1 MNKCINCEGGE
12 WEKMKIKTWIK
23 NFIIISSSLSFTSL
37 FVRVIF
43 IRQINNVRTINHN
56 DFPSRASH
64 SRFSFPFLSLFHYFF
79 FLRRNC
85 LKQLCNYVKFLFFLF
100 RLFASLAHKSFNHF
114 KFIVPSILF
123 LITERVKEIV
133 RSLQKKITILL
144 PFFTHFLY
152 SIIVYL

>member
-12 WEKMKIKTWIK
+12 WEKIKIKTWIK

-79 FLRRNC
+79 FFVEIVSN
-85 LKQLCNYVKFLFFLF
+85 NYVIMLNSFSFFFDSSPHSLINHSITLNSLFHLF
-100 RLFASLAHKSFNHF
+100 YFSLLSEWK
-114 KFIVPSILF
+114 
-123 LITERVKEIV
+123 R
-133 RSLQKKITILL
+133 
-144 PFFTHFLY
+144 
-152 SIIVYL
+152 

>member
-56 DFPSRASH
+56 DFSSCASH
-64 SRFSFPFLSLFHYFF
+64 SRFSFLLLSLSFF
-79 FLRRNC
+79 RRNC
-85 LKQLCNYVKFLFFLF
+85 LKQLCNYVKFLFFPL
-100 RLFASLAHKSFNHF
+100 RLFASLTHKSFNHF

-133 RSLQKKITILL
+133 RSLQK
-144 PFFTHFLY
+144 
-152 SIIVYL
+152 